1 MYQRMKEKPKR
12 KTKIAFLCRDSPSR
26 VIETHSQASQPRT
39 VGNRLLPLAAGAL
52 DMKAI
57 TMLHFFVG
65 EMHSLRV
72 RNGD

>member
-1 MYQRMKEKPKR
+1 MRPDLL
-12 KTKIAFLCRDSPSR
+12 F
-26 VIETHSQASQPRT
+26 HSCLATTT
-39 VGNRLLPLAAGAL
+39 VHSYSCSILLPLAAGAL

-72 RNGD
+72 CNGD